1 MANAGPNTNGSQF
14 FLCTVKTEWLDGKVC
29 SIIRTKWPTKYHGNF
44 ESPIHDSNRI
54 CSMSFSAVLLKV
66 WMLSRRLKQ
75 LDPNLDVLLDQS
87 RSPTVVN
94 SNLTNPNARNRF
106 QLMGNLT
113 MS

>member
-1 MANAGPNTNGSQF
+1 
-14 FLCTVKTEWLDGKVC
+14 
-29 SIIRTKWPTKYHGNF
+29 
-44 ESPIHDSNRI
+44 
-54 CSMSFSAVLLKV
+54 MSFSAVLLKV

-87 RSPTVVN
+87 RSLTVVN

>member
-1 MANAGPNTNGSQF
+1 MVHNSFFAPSKPNGS
-14 FLCTVKTEWLDGKVC
+14 TERYVLLSEQSGRRN
-29 SIIRTKWPTKYHGNF
+29 IHGNF
-44 ESPIHDSNRI
+44 EPPIHDSNRI
-54 CSMSFSAVLLKV
+54 FSMSFSAVLLKV